1 MNKTKKDKKKKI
13 KLSGQLIGVDTI
25 KLSELDRYAYKMMFK
40 YSNKNLPYNVY
51 KEKVADAIN
60 KKAVEIAQRS

>member
-1 MNKTKKDKKKKI
+1 MNKTKKDKK
-13 KLSGQLIGVDTI
+13 LIGVDTI
-25 KLSELDRYAYKMMFK
+25 KLSELDIYAYKMMFK

-51 KEKVADAIN
+51 KEKVADAVN

>member
-1 MNKTKKDKKKKI
+1 MNKTKKYKK
-13 KLSGQLIGVDTI
+13 LIGVDTI
-25 KLSELDRYAYKMMFK
+25 KLSELDIYAYKMMFK

-51 KEKVADAIN
+51 KEKVADAVN